1 MNTHFNYN
9 FVAKT
14 IVGSKRS
21 ISRANKGL
29 NPEYAELCSKLADH
43 PDFKVVEKVINQ
55 NTNKKTYQKLTL
67 DRMRDY
73 ISLLSNSEER
83 LAELEAVIQVAEA
96 RSAKYPLTKKW
107 FLATYP
113 EFKENVISADQTK
126 ALINADAL
134 KKAND
139 ALANLT
145 LSDED
150 LLEEEESTDDFKDV
164 A

>member
-1 MNTHFNYN
+1 MKTKFNYD
-9 FVAKT
+9 FTKKA
-14 IVGSKRS
+14 IVGTKAS

-29 NPEYAELCSKLADH
+29 NPEYAELTSKLAEH
-43 PDFKVVEKVINQ
+43 PDFIVIEKVINT
-55 NTNKKTYQKLTL
+55 NENKKTYNNLTIKKMKEYIQTQADAENKLL
-67 DRMRDY
+67 
-73 ISLLSNSEER
+73 EF
-83 LAELEAVIQVAEA
+83 EAVQKVAEA
-96 RSAKYPLTKKW
+96 RGAKYPLTKKW

-150 LLEEEESTDDFKDV
+150 LLEEEESIDDFKDV

>member
-1 MNTHFNYN
+1 MSTPCRTFFPLPYD
-9 FVAKT
+9 FTKKA
-14 IVGSKRS
+14 IVGTKAS

-113 EFKENVISADQTK
+113 EYKENEILEMQTSNLIAK
-126 ALINADAL
+126 AIA
-134 KKAND
+134 
-139 ALANLT
+139 
-145 LSDED
+145 
-150 LLEEEESTDDFKDV
+150 
-164 A
+164 